1 MVVFDLEVSHINK
14 TWKYKYDKEQYKVS
28 DHWKIMKE
36 APYVGDCEDYSL
48 TVLYL
53 ISKKSWIKFWL
64 HLFTFKAKICFVTTH
79 TGGGH
84 AVLKFG
90 KLYIDN
96 WSKKFV
102 SKQEMEKL
110 GHRFHPWRFLPTTV
124 AIKMLLA
131 TIRG

>member
-53 ISKKSWIKFWL
+53 ISKKSWLPRAASKRQIGKGLRWY
-64 HLFTFKAKICFVTTH
+64 C
-79 TGGGH
+79 
-84 AVLKFG
+84 VLWKPISGG
-90 KLYIDN
+90 KL
-96 WSKKFV
+96 
-102 SKQEMEKL
+102 E
-110 GHRFHPWRFLPTTV
+110 
-124 AIKMLLA
+124 
-131 TIRG
+131 